1 MATPNTG
8 DSESFVSDAD
18 YDAAALAKVYEDFP
32 EIRNVDPAAVADRM
46 AQRVMSATS
55 LDELFDSLS
64 GSTSDAL
71 VGRSFRILGVAWQ
84 PFESERGVIPNAIVD
99 AADIKTGESR
109 EFATTGRMLV
119 AFLRK
124 AQLLNLFPFDVRIV
138 EKTTRSGQKA
148 LNFERA

>member
-1 MATPNTG
+1 MATSNHD
-8 DSESFVSDAD
+8 DSSSFVSDAE
-18 YDAAALAKVYEDFP
+18 YDTATLARVYDDFP
-32 EIRNVDPAAVADRM
+32 EIMNVDPAAVADRM
-46 AQRVMSATS
+46 AKRVMSATN

-71 VGRSFRILGVAWQ
+71 VGRSFHILGVAWQ